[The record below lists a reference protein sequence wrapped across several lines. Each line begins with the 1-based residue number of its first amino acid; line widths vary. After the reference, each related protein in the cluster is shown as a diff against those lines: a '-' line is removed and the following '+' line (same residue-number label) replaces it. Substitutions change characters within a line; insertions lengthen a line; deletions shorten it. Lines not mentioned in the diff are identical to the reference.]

1 MFFTPLEQFE
11 IILLLKLFFCN
22 YFDISISNIVIF
34 LILVNFLIL
43 FFFYLNVMYYPKFIS
58 VKAQIVPELIYNFI
72 LNLIKQQTNSRGLR
86 FFPLYF
92 YIFLFILISNLV
104 GLVPYS
110 FTITSQFAITFII
123 ALSINVGLLIFG
135 FLFHNIRFLK
145 FFIPKGVPILLLPL
159 IILIEIFSYLIRTFS
174 LSVRL
179 FCNMTAGH
187 TLLHMITSFGVL
199 FLNNSSYVV
208 LIFIT
213 LLILAIYLLEFGIAF
228 IQAYVF
234 LILISIYLNDSIVG
248 GH

>member
-1 MFFTPLEQFE
+1 MIYTPLEQFE
-11 IILLLKLFFCN
+11 IILLLKLFFCT
-22 YFDISISNIVIF
+22 YFDISISNLVVF
-34 LILVNFLIL
+34 LITINFLIL
-43 FFFYLNVMYYPKFIS
+43 FFFYLNVLYHPKFIS
-58 VKAQIVPELIYNFI
+58 VKAQIIPELIYSFI

-92 YIFLFILISNLV
+92 YIFLFILISNLI

-110 FTITSQFAITFII
+110 FTVTSQFAITFII
-123 ALSINVGLLIFG
+123 AFSVNVGLFIFG
-135 FLFHNIRFLK
+135 FIFNGLYFLK
-145 FFIPKGVPILLLPL
+145 FFIPKGVPIVLLPL
-159 IILIEIFSYLIRTFS
+159 IVVIEIFSYLIRTFS

-187 TLLHMITSFGVL
+187 TLLHMITSFGII

-208 LIFIT
+208 LVFIT